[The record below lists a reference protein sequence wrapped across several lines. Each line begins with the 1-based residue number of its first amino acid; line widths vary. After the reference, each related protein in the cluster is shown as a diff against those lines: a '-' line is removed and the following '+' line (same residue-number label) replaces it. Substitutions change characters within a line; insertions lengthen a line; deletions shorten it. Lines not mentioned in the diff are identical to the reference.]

1 MKKKLIRW
9 IPILFSLLLL
19 AGGVTLRIADPALIQ
34 TLRLGVY
41 DSFQR
46 LKPRVYEP
54 APVRIIDLDDETLA
68 RMGQWPWPRTL
79 VAELVERLTSLG
91 AAVIVFDIVFAEP
104 DRTSPRAVLPL
115 WPDIP
120 EVEALRQ
127 AAAKLPSH
135 DEILA
140 QAIAKSR
147 VVTGFVLDRSGAGR
161 TPVLKKSYVF
171 GGEDPLRWATRFTGA
186 VTSLAV
192 LEDAAAGNGSF
203 NMTIDQDGIV
213 RRYNT
218 MVRLGDALYPSLALE
233 TLRVV
238 QGGRRSFQIKTAG
251 ASGEYAMG
259 ASTGITKV
267 KIGSFVIPTDS
278 RGRMWIHFTDSV
290 SERFI
295 PAWKVFEADF
305 PRQAVEGMILLIG
318 TSAAGLK
325 DQRPTPLNPAAAGV
339 EVHAQALEQIILG
352 KFLERPDWA
361 EGAEILYLA
370 GLGMTLILLL
380 PWLGALWCAV
390 LGGGATLGAF
400 GFSWYA
406 YDTLGMLFD
415 PVYPSIFALMVYI
428 ILSLVNFL
436 RNEAEKNQVRG
447 AFGRYMSP
455 ALVEQLAEN
464 PDQLQLGG
472 VMRDMT
478 ILFADVRGFTAISEI
493 YKSDPQGLTSL
504 INRFLTP
511 TTDVILA
518 RQGTID
524 KYMGDC
530 IMAFWNAPLDDDDHA
545 RHACSSAMQ
554 MMIVVDELNVVLEA
568 EAKAEDRRFIP
579 IIIGIGLN
587 SGECCVGNMGSEQ
600 RFDYSVLGDDVNL
613 AARLEGQS
621 KTYGVDIVIGENTY
635 SRAPDYAYIEL
646 DLIKVKG
653 KNEAV
658 RIHALLGK
666 PEICET
672 ADFIQLAERHAA
684 MLTAY
689 RAQNWDEA
697 RSLGTECRS
706 LGEKFGGLGRL
717 YDLYDGRIDEFL
729 ADPPGADWD
738 GVFVATTK

>member
-1 MKKKLIRW
+1 VLETESRAAEQSRRASGQALDFETLDSAPVTYQEVLRDPDNVALNFRFARTQVSQGRFRGASATLERILRLNPKLAAVRLLYAIV
-9 IPILFSLLLL
+9 LFRLDNLGEAELEFR
-19 AGGVTLRIADPALIQ
+19 AVAALDISPGTAAEIDKFLDRIQ
-34 TLRLGVY
+34 TARQTTNYSVSLSLGVH
-41 DSFQR
+41 
-46 LKPRVYEP
+46 
-54 APVRIIDLDDETLA
+54 LDTNK
-68 RMGQWPWPRTL
+68 
-79 VAELVERLTSLG
+79 TS
-91 AAVIVFDIVFAEP
+91 
-104 DRTSPRAVLPL
+104 SPRSNQLLV
-115 WPDIP
+115 
-120 EVEALRQ
+120 
-127 AAAKLPSH
+127 S
-135 DEILA
+135 
-140 QAIAKSR
+140 
-147 VVTGFVLDRSGAGR
+147 
-161 TPVLKKSYVF
+161 
-171 GGEDPLRWATRFTGA
+171 
-186 VTSLAV
+186 
-192 LEDAAAGNGSF
+192 
-203 NMTIDQDGIV
+203 
-213 RRYNT
+213 
-218 MVRLGDALYPSLALE
+218 DALTTVGRAEAALE

-278 RGRMWIHFTDSV
+278 RGRMRIHFTDAV
-290 SERFI
+290 PERFI

-339 EVHAQALEQIILG
+339 EVHAQALEQMILG

-370 GLGMTLILLL
+370 GLGLLLITLL
-380 PWLGALWCAV
+380 PWHGALWCAV

-447 AFGRYMSP
+447 AFSRYMSP

-511 TTDVILA
+511 TTNVILA

-524 KYMGDC
+524 NYMGDC

-600 RFDYSVLGDDVNL
+600 RFNYSVLGDDVNL

-621 KTYGVDIVIGENTY
+621 KTHGVDIVIGENTY
-635 SRAPDYAYIEL
+635 SRALDFAYIEL

-666 PEICET
+666 PEIGET
-672 ADFIQLAERHAA
+672 ADFIALAERHAA

-697 RSLGTECRS
+697 RSLGTECRP
-706 LGEKFGGLGRL
+706 LGEKFGGLDRL
-717 YDLYDGRIDEFL
+717 YDLYDGRIDEFV

>member
-1 MKKKLIRW
+1 MLFRSRW

-278 RGRMWIHFTDSV
+278 RGRMWIHFTDAV
-290 SERFI
+290 PERFI
-295 PAWKVFEADF
+295 PTWKVFEADF

-325 DQRPTPLNPAAAGV
+325 DQRPTPLNAAAAGV
-339 EVHAQALEQIILG
+339 EVHAQALEQMILG

-370 GLGMTLILLL
+370 GLGLLLITLL
-380 PWLGALWCAV
+380 PWHGALWCAV

-464 PDQLQLGG
+464 PDQL
-472 VMRDMT
+472 
-478 ILFADVRGFTAISEI
+478 
-493 YKSDPQGLTSL
+493 
-504 INRFLTP
+504 
-511 TTDVILA
+511 
-518 RQGTID
+518 
-524 KYMGDC
+524 
-530 IMAFWNAPLDDDDHA
+530 
-545 RHACSSAMQ
+545 
-554 MMIVVDELNVVLEA
+554 
-568 EAKAEDRRFIP
+568 
-579 IIIGIGLN
+579 
-587 SGECCVGNMGSEQ
+587 
-600 RFDYSVLGDDVNL
+600 
-613 AARLEGQS
+613 
-621 KTYGVDIVIGENTY
+621 
-635 SRAPDYAYIEL
+635 
-646 DLIKVKG
+646 
-653 KNEAV
+653 
-658 RIHALLGK
+658 
-666 PEICET
+666 
-672 ADFIQLAERHAA
+672 
-684 MLTAY
+684 
-689 RAQNWDEA
+689 
-697 RSLGTECRS
+697 
-706 LGEKFGGLGRL
+706 
-717 YDLYDGRIDEFL
+717 
-729 ADPPGADWD
+729 
-738 GVFVATTK
+738 